1 MDLFY
6 PIMDSQQVL
15 FETLPFRTTSSRYF
29 AVILRR
35 LLLRWLS
42 LSIISLTLLIAATCY
57 DLRFGIVLLMF
68 IFIILPLVLFIFYYN
83 YALRPEAFYSVVEK
97 SVTITSK
104 GIDCIYNEKTHNILI
119 WSNVQRIERDT
130 KAFYIFTGNNT
141 YFYLTRDAFASI
153 EELSRFEKDFL
164 PSIIS

>member
-1 MDLFY
+1 
-6 PIMDSQQVL
+6 MDSPKIL

-29 AVILRR
+29 TIILRR
-35 LLLRWLS
+35 LLFRWLS
-42 LSIISLTLLIAATCY
+42 LSITSFSLLIAATCY

-97 SVTITSK
+97 SVTITSQ

-119 WSNVQRIERDT
+119 WNNVQRIERDT
-130 KAFYIFTGNNT
+130 RAFYIFTGINT
-141 YFYLTRDAFASI
+141 YFYLSRDAFSSP
-153 EELSRFEKDFL
+153 EELYRFENDFL